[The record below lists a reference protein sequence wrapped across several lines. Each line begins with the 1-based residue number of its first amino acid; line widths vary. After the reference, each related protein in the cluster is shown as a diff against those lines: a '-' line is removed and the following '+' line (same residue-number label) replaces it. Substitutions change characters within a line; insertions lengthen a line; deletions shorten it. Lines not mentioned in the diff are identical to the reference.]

1 MSDYVNE
8 LMSQQFEME
17 FQVQVP
23 FLQLA
28 RALILDRLLNSL
40 SLSITVYKTGT
51 QNGHD
56 TFTACFTGQWFP
68 NSAVSCNQSW
78 TFKTSRLPSPEDRAF
93 VYSLPMWF

>member
-51 QNGHD
+51 MLSQPASQGSGSQTLLYLVISHGPLKHPGFHPQKTGHL
-56 TFTACFTGQWFP
+56 FIH
-68 NSAVSCNQSW
+68 
-78 TFKTSRLPSPEDRAF
+78 
-93 VYSLPMWF
+93 SLCGSNN